1 MYLRAVAVAVVAV
14 ALAVA
19 TPALAASTGQ
29 TITATGTGRVK
40 VKPANR
46 HSNASIAAAEKAAQK
61 ASVPLAISDAKSEA
75 QQYAAAA
82 GLTLGPLVSISDE
95 VSNSPY
101 GPFFGDSYQQGPFG
115 PGKYC
120 GTVRQVVGR
129 PHVETVHGKKVVKV
143 HLKKVH
149 RCIVPS
155 PATTTLAVTYS
166 ASAT

>member
-1 MYLRAVAVAVVAV
+1 MYLRAVALAVVAV

-61 ASVPLAISDAKSEA
+61 ASVPLAIADAKTEA
-75 QQYAAAA
+75 EQYASAA
-82 GLTLGPLVSISDE
+82 GLKLGPLVSISDQ
-95 VSNSPY
+95 VSDFPY
-101 GPFFGDSYQQGPFG
+101 GPFFGGSYQQGPFG

-120 GTVRQVVGR
+120 GVIRVPVFKRTKTASGRAVTKIVRF
-129 PHVETVHGKKVVKV
+129 KKE
-143 HLKKVH
+143 H
-149 RCIVPS
+149 RCEVPS
-155 PATTTLAVTYS
+155 PVTTTLAVTYS

>member
-1 MYLRAVAVAVVAV
+1 MYLRAVALAVVAV

-46 HSNASIAAAEKAAQK
+46 HSNASISAAEKAAQK
-61 ASVPLAISDAKSEA
+61 ASVPLAIADAKSDAE
-75 QQYAAAA
+75 QYAAAA

-95 VSNSPY
+95 VSDFPY
-101 GPFFGDSYQQGPFG
+101 GPFFGDTYQQGPFG

-120 GTVRQVVGR
+120 GTVRIAVLKRTKNAAGR
-129 PHVETVHGKKVVKV
+129 IIVKV
-143 HLKKVH
+143 ARFRKVH
-149 RCIVPS
+149 RCVVPS
-155 PATTTLAVTYS
+155 PVTTTLAVTYS

>member
-1 MYLRAVAVAVVAV
+1 MYLRAVALAVVAV
-14 ALAVA
+14 ALAAA

-46 HSNASIAAAEKAAQK
+46 HSNASIVAAEKAADK
-61 ASVPLAISDAKSEA
+61 ASVPLAIADAKSEA
-75 QQYAAAA
+75 EQYASAA

-95 VSNSPY
+95 TSNY
-101 GPFFGDSYQQGPFG
+101 PFFVGQPEQGPFG

-120 GTVRQVVGR
+120 GTERVAVLKRTKNASGR
-129 PHVETVHGKKVVKV
+129 IIIKVVRFR
-143 HLKKVH
+143 KVH

-166 ASAT
+166 AS